1 MPEYKVVEKTKIKAN
16 KGHRNVMSIYNSS
29 MLILYAHP
37 KITIILQDQ
46 GNAHLRTLCSKHFCV
61 EVTYH

>member
-16 KGHRNVMSIYNSS
+16 KGHRNVMSNSS

-46 GNAHLRTLCSKHFCV
+46 GNAHLRT
-61 EVTYH
+61 